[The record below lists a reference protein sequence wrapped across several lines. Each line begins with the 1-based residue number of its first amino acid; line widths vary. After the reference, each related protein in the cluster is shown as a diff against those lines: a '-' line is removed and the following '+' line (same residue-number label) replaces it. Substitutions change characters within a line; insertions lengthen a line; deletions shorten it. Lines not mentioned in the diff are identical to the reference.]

1 MDPLSNEENY
11 PTLKERKAQ
20 VAVDS
25 GRKEATFNPD
35 VELQKLHKDTEH
47 QSSIL
52 GHSFDS
58 HGYQDIQE
66 TEQPTDNRRAPES
79 FDPGPHIFDSVSRLH
94 TPALELNIEASSQ
107 GEPRNASVLS
117 QASTGDTQVT
127 PLQNILDTGQQQGSY
142 DAGSREPARINTNNR
157 DSEQPLETTSDLD
170 NVEQLDTE
178 SFTQDNTNA

>member
-1 MDPLSNEENY
+1 MDPPSNEENY

-35 VELQKLHKDTEH
+35 VECQKLHRDSEH

-52 GHSFDS
+52 GHNFDS
-58 HGYQDIQE
+58 HGYQDIQG
-66 TEQPTDNRRAPES
+66 TEQPPDN
-79 FDPGPHIFDSVSRLH
+79 
-94 TPALELNIEASSQ
+94 
-107 GEPRNASVLS
+107 
-117 QASTGDTQVT
+117 TQVT
-127 PLQNILDTGQQQGSY
+127 SLQNILDTGQQQGSY

-178 SFTQDNTNA
+178 SLTQDNTNA